1 LSSTRLYLE
10 TGFRDVAIVPRILAQ
25 SPGGDNSEVQS
36 VLDSRGRP
44 RYTLTG
50 MDTTQDDI
58 AVIGMA
64 GLFPGAADVG
74 AFWDNIV
81 AARCCISAHPDPER
95 ERVFDPEAGIFE
107 RLYNVRGGFLKDL
120 AAFDP
125 LECGVMPNSV
135 DGGNPDHFLMLRI
148 AKAALDDAGLTDKAF
163 PRERTDVII
172 AHGEYLHRG
181 NINWMQHGMML
192 DQTIDLIRRLDPG
205 RTEADL
211 ARIWHTLRKQLPPL
225 DAQTIPALIPNV
237 IAGRIANR
245 LNLMGNAYIVDAA
258 CASSL
263 LAAGQA
269 VTNLRLNRCDVAL
282 VGGVQ
287 TCIPL
292 AAMMVFCE
300 LGAMSRS
307 ETLRPFDA
315 EADGTLLGE
324 ACAMIV
330 LKRRADAERDGDRI
344 YALLKGVGTAS
355 DGKAAG
361 LLAPRLE
368 GEALAIRRAYAEA
381 RVDPLTVGLI
391 EAHGTGIKLG
401 DETEIGALK
410 AVFGPR
416 TNGAPT
422 CAVGS
427 VKSMV
432 GHSVPA
438 AGMASLIK
446 TSLALHHKILPPTVN
461 CETLNPALEL
471 DGSPFYI
478 NTETRP
484 WVHGGTPCPRRAGI
498 NAFGFGGINSHCV
511 LEEAP

>member
-1 LSSTRLYLE
+1 MDSTRE
-10 TGFRDVAIVPRILAQ
+10 
-25 SPGGDNSEVQS
+25 
-36 VLDSRGRP
+36 
-44 RYTLTG
+44 
-50 MDTTQDDI
+50 DI

-64 GLFPGAADVG
+64 GLFPGAPDTA
-74 AFWDNIV
+74 AFWDNIT
-81 AARCCISAHPDPER
+81 AGRCCIGDHPDPER
-95 ERVFDPEAGIFE
+95 ERVFDPNAGIFE
-107 RLYNVRGGFLKDL
+107 RLYSVRGGFLGDL
-120 AAFDP
+120 ATFDP
-125 LECGVMPNSV
+125 LEHGIMPNSV
-135 DGGNPDHFLMLRI
+135 DGGNPDHFLMLRV
-148 AKAALDDAGLTDKAF
+148 AKAAMDDAGLTHKDF
-163 PRERTDVII
+163 PRERTDVIV

-181 NINWMQHGMML
+181 NINWIQHGMML
-192 DQTIDLIRRLDPG
+192 DQTVDLIRRLQPE
-205 RTEADL
+205 RTDAEL
-211 ARIWHTLRKQLPPL
+211 KEIWDALRQKLPVL

-245 LNLMGNAYIVDAA
+245 LDLMGGSYLVDAA

-269 VTNLRLNRCDVAL
+269 ATALRTNRCDLAL

-292 AAMMVFCE
+292 PAMMVFCE
-300 LGAMSRS
+300 LGAMSRG

-315 EADGTLLGE
+315 KADGTMLGE
-324 ACAMIV
+324 AVGMIV
-330 LKRRADAERDGDRI
+330 LKRRRDAERDGDRV
-344 YALLKGVGTAS
+344 YAVIKGVGVAS
-355 DGKAAG
+355 DGRSAG

-368 GEALAIRRAYAEA
+368 GEALAIRRAYEEAE
-381 RVDPLTVGLI
+381 VDPATVELI
-391 EAHGTGIKLG
+391 EAHGTGIRLG

-416 TNGAPT
+416 RDGTAT

-438 AGMASLIK
+438 AGMAGLIK
-446 TSLALHHKILPPTVN
+446 TALALHHKVLPPTVN
-461 CETLNPALEL
+461 CETPNPGLGL
-471 DGSPFYI
+471 DESPFYI

-484 WVHGGTPCPRRAGI
+484 WVHGHRDRPRRAGI

-511 LEEAP
+511 MEEAS

>member
-1 LSSTRLYLE
+1 MEL
-10 TGFRDVAIVPRILAQ
+10 I
-25 SPGGDNSEVQS
+25 
-36 VLDSRGRP
+36 
-44 RYTLTG
+44 
-50 MDTTQDDI
+50 QDDI

-64 GLFPGAADVG
+64 GLFPEAPNTD
-74 AFWDNIV
+74 AFWDNIT
-81 AARCCISAHPDPER
+81 AGRCCISDHPDPER

-107 RLYNVRGGFLKDL
+107 RLYSVRGGYLKDL
-120 AAFDP
+120 ATFDP
-125 LECGVMPNSV
+125 LEFGIMPNSV
-135 DGGNPDHFLMLRI
+135 DGGNPDHFLMLRV
-148 AKAALDDAGLTDKAF
+148 AKAAMDDAGLTDTDF

-181 NINWMQHGMML
+181 NINWIQHGMML
-192 DQTIDLIRRLDPG
+192 DQTVDLIRQLYPA
-205 RTEADL
+205 TPEAEL
-211 ARIWHTLRKQLPPL
+211 KGIWNTLRKKLPTL

-245 LNLMGNAYIVDAA
+245 LDLMGGSYLVDAA

-263 LAAGQA
+263 LAAGQG
-269 VTNLRLNRCDVAL
+269 VTALRLNRCDIAL

-292 AAMMVFCE
+292 PAMMVFCE
-300 LGAMSRS
+300 LGAMSRG

-315 EADGTLLGE
+315 NADGTLLGE
-324 ACAMIV
+324 AVGMIV
-330 LKRRADAERDGDRI
+330 LKRRRDAERDGDRI
-344 YALLKGVGTAS
+344 YALIKGVGTAS
-355 DGKAAG
+355 DGRSSG

-368 GEALAIRRAYAEA
+368 GEALAIRRACDEA
-381 RVDPLTVGLI
+381 NVDPRTLELI
-391 EAHGTGIKLG
+391 EAHGTGIRLG

-410 AVFGPR
+410 SVFGPR
-416 TNGAPT
+416 QGQAPT

-446 TSLALHHKILPPTVN
+446 TSLALHHKVLPPTVN
-461 CETLNPALEL
+461 CETPNPGLGL
-471 DGSPFYI
+471 DESPFYI

-484 WVHGGTPCPRRAGI
+484 WVHGHRDTPRRAGI

-511 LEEAP
+511 MEEAT

>member
-1 LSSTRLYLE
+1 ME
-10 TGFRDVAIVPRILAQ
+10 T
-25 SPGGDNSEVQS
+25 
-36 VLDSRGRP
+36 
-44 RYTLTG
+44 
-50 MDTTQDDI
+50 MQDDI

-74 AFWDNIV
+74 AFWDNIT
-81 AARCCISAHPDPER
+81 AGRCCISDHPDPER
-95 ERVFDPEAGIFE
+95 ARVFDPDAGLFE

-125 LECGVMPNSV
+125 LAFGVMPKSV

-148 AKAALDDAGLTDKAF
+148 AREALADAGLADKAF
-163 PRERTDVII
+163 PRERTDVVI

-192 DQTIDLIRRLDPG
+192 DQTIDLIRRLDPHRG
-205 RTEADL
+205 EADL
-211 ARIWHTLRKQLPPL
+211 RDTWEMLRKQLPPL

-245 LNLMGNAYIVDAA
+245 MDLMGSAYIVDAA

-292 AAMMVFCE
+292 PAMMVFCE

-307 ETLRPFDA
+307 ETLRPFDTA
-315 EADGTLLGE
+315 ADGTLLGE

-355 DGKAAG
+355 DGRASG

-381 RVDPLTVGLI
+381 GVDPRSVGLI

-401 DETEIGALK
+401 DQTEIGALK
-410 AVFGPR
+410 AVFGP
-416 TNGAPT
+416 GADAGPS

-446 TSLALHHKILPPTVN
+446 TSLALHHKVLPPTVN
-461 CETLNPALEL
+461 CETVNPDLGL

-484 WVHGGTPCPRRAGI
+484 WVHGGAHGPRRAGI

-511 LEEAP
+511 MEEAP